1 MNTKQSASLLASFS
15 DEMAGLVE
23 SAGES
28 VFSVAARRR
37 FPASG
42 FAIADNLMI
51 TADHVIEQEDN
62 ILVGNAVDNFSASLV
77 GRDPQHD
84 LALLKV
90 ERIRM
95 KPLTPASEPARV
107 GSLTLALARPGR
119 TIQASLGV
127 LSSSGEW
134 SFRREKG
141 TRAILRAEVSAYPG
155 FSGGPLIDVNGAVL
169 GLNTSAI
176 SMGGLATLS
185 MAFIQG
191 AIDQLKTY
199 GHVRQGYLGVRFQ
212 VVELGS
218 EQVKLLARE
227 QKTGLLVSGIEEN
240 SPAAK
245 GKLQVGDIL
254 IGLGGEVVYSI
265 ETLQAILSGDRIG
278 KVTSIELLRG
288 GLVQMLEV
296 EIGER

>member
-1 MNTKQSASLLASFS
+1 MDAKQSSGFLASLS

-23 SAGES
+23 TTGES

-42 FAIADNLMI
+42 FAITEDLLI
-51 TADHVIEQEDN
+51 TADHVIEQEEN
-62 ILVGNAVDNFSASLV
+62 ILVGNSADDFPASLV

-90 ERIRM
+90 EHIRM
-95 KPLTPASEPARV
+95 KPLTRSAEPARV
-107 GSLTLALARPGR
+107 GSLTVALARPGR
-119 TIQASLGV
+119 TIQASLGI

-134 SFRREKG
+134 PSRRGKEI
-141 TRAILRAEVSAYPG
+141 RAILRAEVSAYPG
-155 FSGGPLIDVNGAVL
+155 FSGGPLIDAGGAVL

-176 SMGGLATLS
+176 SMGGLTTLS
-185 MAFIQG
+185 MTFLQG
-191 AIDQLKTY
+191 LIDQLKAY

-212 VVELGS
+212 VVELGG
-218 EQVKLLARE
+218 EQVKLLGRE

-240 SPAAK
+240 SPAAR
-245 GKLQVGDIL
+245 GRLQVGDIL
-254 IGLGGEVVYSI
+254 VGLGGEVVYSI
-265 ETLQAILSGDRIG
+265 ETLQIMLSGDRIG
-278 KVTSIELLRG
+278 KATSVELLRG
-288 GLVQMLEV
+288 GSVQMLEV